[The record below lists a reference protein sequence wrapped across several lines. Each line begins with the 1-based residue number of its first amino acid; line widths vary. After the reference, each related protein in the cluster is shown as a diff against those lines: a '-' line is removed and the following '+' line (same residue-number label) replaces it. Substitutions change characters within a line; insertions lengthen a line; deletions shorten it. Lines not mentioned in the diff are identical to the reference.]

1 MAQSTMTVMPM
12 SREEITRLRSMT
24 FPFFICPWFQPC
36 FHAMIAHS
44 TINNVLSSTFTL
56 SHGWWKFS
64 PRKFLHDS
72 DFVNC
77 GWNLHTSRTVLG
89 VAPMTVLG
97 MALHVVVGCTQKS
110 RLGQVRVC
118 FPALPMEPPPNHN
131 CVRGGAHD
139 CIRGCAACGG
149 RVDTEESVRVG
160 LGLFSCTMD
169 GTSTPPLLVLCL
181 ECNMLNSSSRAQLWC
196 VNRLMPQP

>member
-1 MAQSTMTVMPM
+1 MFPCNDCTFNNQQCPLFHVHSLPWLV
-12 SREEITRLRSMT
+12 EIFSKKI
-24 FPFFICPWFQPC
+24 FAPFHC
-36 FHAMIAHS
+36 H
-44 TINNVLSSTFTL
+44 
-56 SHGWWKFS
+56 
-64 PRKFLHDS
+64 
-72 DFVNC
+72 FVNC
-77 GWNLHTSRTVLG
+77 GWNLHTSTTVLG
-89 VAPMTVLG
+89 AAPMTVLG
-97 MALHVVVGCTQKS
+97 MVLHVVVGCTQKS

-118 FPALPMEPPPNHN
+118 FPAPPMEPPPNHN